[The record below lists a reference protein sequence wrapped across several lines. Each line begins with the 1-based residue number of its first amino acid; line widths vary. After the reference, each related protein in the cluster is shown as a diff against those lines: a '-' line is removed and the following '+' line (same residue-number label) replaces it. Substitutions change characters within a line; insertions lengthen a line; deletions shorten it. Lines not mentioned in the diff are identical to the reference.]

1 MSLRLPERRPI
12 ETEEHRVKRIKPLL
26 LAGITMLTIASCGN
40 EQAEPIADTPTEN
53 GSTHDTPYS
62 IGSSTFF
69 IHDDSRGYDTTAGI
83 NEGVRTLLTEIW
95 YPVDHEVVAPSTGSF
110 RRATHGDYV
119 FGDRDVHRLMMTQ
132 TTFFHLTPDTVR
144 EGVSQAQ
151 IDAAI
156 EKLFVSERASYV
168 DAPLAAT
175 DNGWPVIVMTHGDAG
190 SRYNMET
197 AVEYLAAHGYVV
209 IAPEHTGNSP
219 YSLTGRDPAL
229 GADGD
234 AELREKMSGV
244 LPLLSD
250 LGTYGP
256 EDNYGQSYTPL
267 AAGRGSVEFL
277 QTLDRSY
284 LQRLNDLR
292 AALGELDRMN
302 AEGFAGAEPGSLNL
316 ERIGLM
322 GRSFGGGTTLMGL
335 AMEPRFTAGFAVV
348 PPGYPDPRSAL
359 PPELLVAADEE
370 SVMLSAEGPFPLT
383 SITKPTVLLS
393 GAEDALIIGLSASVA
408 SAGGAEAPTPANPH
422 PLIRES
428 FETTDAPV
436 IWGLLADSNHST
448 FGISGGYW
456 WPELKPNTQA
466 RFFEPNTEFQLIAPP
481 AAHKMQKE
489 LALDFFDLTIRE
501 DEAARS
507 RLLDNRY
514 QADGLTIESRN
525 F

>member
-1 MSLRLPERRPI
+1 LKIAYKFLLPAIIAVAMIGCGRSEQVQ
-12 ETEEHRVKRIKPLL
+12 ETPVSSQE
-26 LAGITMLTIASCGN
+26 AA
-40 EQAEPIADTPTEN
+40 TEYE
-53 GSTHDTPYS
+53 TPYAV
-62 IGSSTFF
+62 GSSTTF
-69 IHDDSRGYDTTAGI
+69 IHDASRGYDSTAGVDD
-83 NEGVRTLLTEIW
+83 GVRTLITEIW
-95 YPVDHEVVAPSTGSF
+95 YPVDHEVIASAASPF

-144 EGVSQAQ
+144 EGVSEAQ

-156 EKLFVSERASYV
+156 EELFLRERASYV
-168 DAPLAAT
+168 DAPLAMSE
-175 DNGWPVIVMTHGDAG
+175 NSWPVIVMTHGDAG
-190 SRYNMET
+190 SRYNMES
-197 AVEYLAAHGYVV
+197 ACEYLAAHGYVV

-219 YSLTGRDPAL
+219 FSLTGRDPAL

-234 AELREKMSGV
+234 PAFQEKMAAV
-244 LPLLSD
+244 MPLLSE

-267 AAGRGSVEFL
+267 ASGRGSIEFL
-277 QTLDRSY
+277 QTLDRAY

-302 AEGFAGAEPGSLNL
+302 AEGFAGAQPGAMNL

-335 AMEPRFTAGFAVV
+335 AMEPRFTAGFSVV
-348 PPGYPDPRSAL
+348 PPGYPDPRTAL
-359 PPELLVAADEE
+359 PPEVLVAAGEE

-408 SAGGAEAPTPANPH
+408 DSAGVDAPTPANPH
-422 PLIRES
+422 PLMRQS

-448 FGISGGYW
+448 FGVSGGYW
-456 WPELKPNTQA
+456 WPDLKPNTQA
-466 RFFEPNTEFQLIAPP
+466 RFFEPNTEFKLIAP
-481 AAHKMQKE
+481 ASAHTMQKE

-501 DEAARS
+501 DETARP
-507 RLLDNRY
+507 RLLNNRY
-514 QADGLTIESRN
+514 QSEGLTLESRN